1 MTTTIKT
8 DRPDVGRRRQPWRR
22 LILGISALCLCAA
35 AWAGEPAP
43 ADVVDALKQLAP
55 ATVTVDRVEFV
66 NGSDKRFQISG
77 RADRNATVSNYLR
90 ALDTSEGFHKTE
102 LLQIMLDANGRPSFE
117 IMLERK
123 PDADV
128 ERRSAATPAATPA
141 PKKPTVYRCTVD
153 GREVFQSLPCPASP
167 KR

>member
-22 LILGISALCLCAA
+22 LILGISALCLCNLS
-35 AWAGEPAP
+35 WAGEPAP

-55 ATVTVDRVEFV
+55 TTVTVDRVEFL

-128 ERRSAATPAATPA
+128 ERRSAAPPAATPA
-141 PKKPTVYRCTVD
+141 PKKPTVYRCTID
-153 GREVFQSLPCPASP
+153 GREVFQSLPCPTGSA
-167 KR
+167 R